1 MRKRSSYKPRP
12 VLANPLAYVIE
23 GMKPVA
29 HHDSYLIDLKIMN
42 HGAMT
47 ALTQGRATRADMDVL
62 IAMNNITEAL
72 WRMGFGKEFDDVMR
86 GGHQALV
93 DIASRGATTSRFIVR
108 AVEMNALNDLMEL
121 HDAQMDVITIKDM
134 EGALA
139 LAKSEVKAGRATR
152 LISKGLSQ

>member
-12 VLANPLAYVIE
+12 VLVNPLAYVIE

-29 HHDSYLIDLKIMN
+29 HHESYLIDLKIKN

-72 WRMGFGKEFDDVMR
+72 WRMGFGKEFDNVMR

-93 DIASRGATTSRFIVR
+93 EIASRGAATSRFIVR
-108 AVEMNALNDLMEL
+108 ASEMNALNDLMDL

-134 EGALA
+134 EAALA

-152 LISKGLSQ
+152 LIEKGLSQ

>member
-12 VLANPLAYVIE
+12 VLVNPLAYVIE

-29 HHDSYLIDLKIMN
+29 HHESYLIDLKIKN

-93 DIASRGATTSRFIVR
+93 EIASRGAATNRFIVR
-108 AVEMNALNDLMEL
+108 ASEMNALNDLMDL

-134 EGALA
+134 EAALA

>member
-12 VLANPLAYVIE
+12 VLVNPLAYVIE

-29 HHDSYLIDLKIMN
+29 HHESYLIDLKIKN

-86 GGHQALV
+86 GGHRALV
-93 DIASRGATTSRFIVR
+93 EIASRGAATSRFIVR
-108 AVEMNALNDLMEL
+108 ASEMNALNDLMDL

-134 EGALA
+134 EAALA

-152 LISKGLSQ
+152 LIEKGLSQ

>member
-12 VLANPLAYVIE
+12 VLVNPLAYVIE

-29 HHDSYLIDLKIMN
+29 HHESYLIDLKIKN

-72 WRMGFGKEFDDVMR
+72 WRMGFGKEFNDVMR
-86 GGHQALV
+86 GGHQALIE
-93 DIASRGATTSRFIVR
+93 IANRGAATSRFIVR
-108 AVEMNALNDLMEL
+108 ASEMNALNDLMDL

-134 EGALA
+134 EAALA

-152 LISKGLSQ
+152 LIAKGLSQ

>member
-1 MRKRSSYKPRP
+1 MRKRSNYKPRP
-12 VLANPLAYVIE
+12 VLVNPLAYVIE

-29 HHDSYLIDLKIMN
+29 HHESYLIDLKIKN

-72 WRMGFGKEFDDVMR
+72 WRMGFGKEFNDVMR

-93 DIASRGATTSRFIVR
+93 EIANRGAATSRFIVR
-108 AVEMNALNDLMEL
+108 ASEMNALNDLMDL

-134 EGALA
+134 EAALA

-152 LISKGLSQ
+152 LIAKGLSQ